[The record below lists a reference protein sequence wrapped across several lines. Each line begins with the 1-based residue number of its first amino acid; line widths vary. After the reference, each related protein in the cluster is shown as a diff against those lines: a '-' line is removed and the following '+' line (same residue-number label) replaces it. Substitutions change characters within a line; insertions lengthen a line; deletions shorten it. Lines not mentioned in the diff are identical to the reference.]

1 MTWELKV
8 AYLQLYLHRNC
19 SDSARKMSFIGRGG
33 QYQTRYVFK
42 KGIYIGGRKTLTVVF
57 VVNLFCRELKH
68 GGVFF
73 ESRIVTGG

>member
-1 MTWELKV
+1 
-8 AYLQLYLHRNC
+8 
-19 SDSARKMSFIGRGG
+19 MSFIGRGG
-33 QYQTRYVFK
+33 QYQTRYVFRN
-42 KGIYIGGRKTLTVVF
+42 IGWRKTLTVVF